1 MNKRPLSIIIVG
13 LAVTICSL
21 PFFAKADFTPGKWA
35 YARDLILSSPDAGS
49 EYATVELDGKVYE
62 HAAVSLND
70 LRVVDD
76 RGTEVASIV
85 QQISSEIRP
94 TIPAKIINH
103 QIEKGRS
110 IYTVDAGENNNSNA
124 LQISTDSRNFSRRV
138 SVEGS
143 HSGVWEMLRDDGY
156 VMDFSR
162 DETAQSLKINFAA
175 TKYRYLRV
183 TIFDKNET
191 PLKISSIDLYPTTIT
206 KSRLKLLPTEI
217 TSQTQDTKFR
227 VTIVTIKIEDLRTPN
242 SQIEIFPE
250 NVDLPMLGTGYLPSK
265 VPGTYAS
272 FYRRV
277 EIELCFPIP
286 EFKDLRCSTLTSGSI
301 FNINI
306 DRVQAQNLTI
316 DYPEARSGI
325 LRLKIYNYDDQPLKI
340 RGVKVSGAPRL
351 LLFKHDPG
359 RSYKLM
365 YGNEKASAPQ
375 YDLARLSPYFEVT
388 NLKRFQLGTE
398 TKQELTSELNPNN
411 NTQKN
416 PLWLWAVIVIAVG
429 FLGTLI
435 YRLAKMN
442 SNP

>member
-1 MNKRPLSIIIVG
+1 M
-13 LAVTICSL
+13 
-21 PFFAKADFTPGKWA
+21 PGKWA
-35 YARDLILSSPDAGS
+35 YSRELITPNSESVS

-76 RGTEVASIV
+76 RGTEVASVV
-85 QQISSEIRP
+85 QQISSAIRP

-124 LQISTDSRNFSRRV
+124 LQISTDNRNFSRRV

-143 HSGVWEMLRDDGY
+143 NSGVWEMLRDDGY

-162 DETAQSLKINFAA
+162 DETAQSLKIIFAA

-191 PLKISSIDLYPTTIT
+191 PINISSIDLYPSTVT
-206 KSRLKLLPTEI
+206 KSQLKLLPSEI
-217 TSQTQDTKFR
+217 TSQTQDAKIR
-227 VTIVTIKIEDLRTPN
+227 ATIVTIKIEDVRTPN

-250 NVDLPMLGTGYLPSK
+250 IVELPMLTTGNYDSQDHN
-265 VPGTYAS
+265 TRAS
-272 FYRRV
+272 FHRRV
-277 EIELCFPIP
+277 EIDQCFPIP
-286 EFKDLRCSTLTSGSI
+286 ENKGLRCSTLTSGNI
-301 FNINI
+301 YNINI
-306 DRVQAQNLTI
+306 DRVQARNLTI
-316 DYPEARSGI
+316 DYPEARTGI

-340 RGVKVSGAPRL
+340 QGVKISGAPRL
-351 LLFKHDPG
+351 LLFKYEVG

-375 YDLARLSPYFEVT
+375 YDLVRLSSYFEIT
-388 NLKRFQLGTE
+388 NLKKFQLGTE
-398 TKQELTSELNPNN
+398 TKLELTPEINPGS
-411 NTQKN
+411 TQKN

-429 FLGTLI
+429 FLGALI

-442 SNP
+442 SNL

>member
-1 MNKRPLSIIIVG
+1 M
-13 LAVTICSL
+13 
-21 PFFAKADFTPGKWA
+21 
-35 YARDLILSSPDAGS
+35 
-49 EYATVELDGKVYE
+49 
-62 HAAVSLND
+62 
-70 LRVVDD
+70 DD

-85 QQISSEIRP
+85 QQMPFEIRA
-94 TIPAKIINH
+94 TIPAKIIN
-103 QIEKGRS
+103 QQFEKGRS

-124 LQISTDSRNFSRRV
+124 LQLTTESRNFSRRV
-138 SVEGS
+138 TVEGS
-143 HSGVWEMLRDDGY
+143 NSGVWEMLRDDGY

-175 TKYRYLRV
+175 TKYRYLLV

-191 PLKISSIDLYPTTIT
+191 PLEISSIDLYPTTIT
-206 KSRLKLLPTEI
+206 KSPLKLLPTEMI
-217 TSQTQDTKFR
+217 SQTQDPKLR
-227 VTIVTIKIEDLRTPN
+227 ATIVTIKIEDLRTPN

-250 NVDLPMLGTGYLPSK
+250 NVDLPIIGPSYSSK
-265 VPGTYAS
+265 VPGTHVS
-272 FYRRV
+272 FHRRV
-277 EIELCFPIP
+277 EIEQCFPTP
-286 EFKDLRCSTLTSGSI
+286 ENKDLRCSTLTSG
-301 FNINI
+301 NIYNISI
-306 DRVQAQNLTI
+306 DRLRAQNLTI
-316 DYPEARSGI
+316 DYPEAHSGN

-340 RGVKVSGAPRL
+340 RGVKISGAPRL
-351 LLFKHDPG
+351 LLFKHEAG

-398 TKQELTSELNPNN
+398 TKLELTPEINPSNS
-411 NTQKN
+411 TQKN

>member
-1 MNKRPLSIIIVG
+1 MKKRSLIIGIVG
-13 LAVTICSL
+13 LATVLYCQ

-35 YARDLILSSPDAGS
+35 YARELIFSNPDAGS

-62 HAAVSLND
+62 HAAISLND
-70 LRVVDD
+70 LRIVDD

-85 QQISSEIRP
+85 QQIPFEIRA
-94 TIPAKIINH
+94 TIPGKIINH
-103 QIEKGRS
+103 QVENGRS
-110 IYTVDAGENNNSNA
+110 IYTVDAGEKNNFNA
-124 LQISTDSRNFSRRV
+124 LQMTTESRNFSRRV

-143 HSGVWEMLRDDGY
+143 NSGVWEMLRDDGY

-175 TKYRYLRV
+175 TKCRYLRV

-191 PLKISSIDLYPTTIT
+191 PLKITSIDLYPTILT

-217 TSQTQDTKFR
+217 ISQTQDAKLR
-227 VTIVTIKIEDLRTPN
+227 ATIVTIKIEDVRTPN

-250 NVDLPMLGTGYLPSK
+250 NVDLPITTPSYLGK
-265 VPGTYAS
+265 VPGTHTS
-272 FYRRV
+272 FHRRV
-277 EIELCFPIP
+277 EIEQCFPSP
-286 EFKDLRCSTLTSGSI
+286 ENKDLLCSSLTSGNI
-301 FNINI
+301 YNINI

-351 LLFKHDPG
+351 LLFKHEAG
-359 RSYKLM
+359 RSYQLM

-375 YDLARLSPYFEVT
+375 YDLSRLSSYFEVT
-388 NLKRFQLGTE
+388 NLKRLQLGTE
-398 TKQELTSELNPNN
+398 TKLELTPEINLSNSK
-411 NTQKN
+411 QKN

-442 SNP
+442 ATS